1 MMMYDDLIKQL
12 RHCANATTCRHCP
25 WRSECCLHD
34 AQRKAADAI
43 EELMRRCEQFQYMPP
58 PAWIPVSVR
67 LPDGNG
73 EYFVSGKGK
82 VWVCEFMILG
92 NVGGWCNSAMNPC
105 VEYWMPLPEAPKDGE
120 T

>member
-1 MMMYDDLIKQL
+1 
-12 RHCANATTCRHCP
+12 
-25 WRSECCLHD
+25 
-34 AQRKAADAI
+34 
-43 EELMRRCEQFQYMPP
+43 MRRCEQFQYMPP